1 MAAEELER
9 ANLERARARAALPY
23 EVRDQINDD
32 NPHRMAEGRAVLT
45 QEERNEINQA
55 NAERMAGV
63 RAKLTHEE
71 RDEVNALCNF
81 GD

>member
-1 MAAEELER
+1 
-9 ANLERARARAALPY
+9 
-23 EVRDQINDD
+23 
-32 NPHRMAEGRAVLT
+32 MAEGRAVLT
-45 QEERNEINQA
+45 QEERSEINQA